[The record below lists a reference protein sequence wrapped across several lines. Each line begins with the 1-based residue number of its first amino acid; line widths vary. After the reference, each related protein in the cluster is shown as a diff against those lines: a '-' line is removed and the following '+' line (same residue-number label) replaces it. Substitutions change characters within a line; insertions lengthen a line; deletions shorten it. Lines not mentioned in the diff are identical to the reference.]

1 MGGKGFRDSG
11 IQAFRDSG
19 VKVLRESEGEWGKK
33 PARDA
38 AI

>member
-1 MGGKGFRDSG
+1 MGEEG
-11 IQAFRDSG
+11 IQGLRDSG

>member
-1 MGGKGFRDSG
+1 MGGRG
-11 IQAFRDSG
+11 FRDSG
-19 VKVLRESEGEWGKK
+19 VKVFREIEGEWGKK